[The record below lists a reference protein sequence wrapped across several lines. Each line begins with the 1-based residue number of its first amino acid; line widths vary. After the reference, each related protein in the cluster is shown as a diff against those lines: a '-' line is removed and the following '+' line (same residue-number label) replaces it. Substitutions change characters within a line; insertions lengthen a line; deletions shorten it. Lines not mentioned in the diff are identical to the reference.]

1 MSSILNDGD
10 VLLPWDGEDELT
22 GAKTAPEKAGK
33 TQSAPVV
40 SPVVPLAPPDGLPEI
55 GAFVRSLGRVNSTM
69 VFKDLVQSGH
79 LFRKAGK
86 YMQNPKKAGKARW
99 FLQPVKEGK
108 HALLVTEEGQALLR
122 QLKRDGTLTKAKT
135 KVPLTARQKELRE
148 TKRALKAQQKAE
160 KAAALVAS
168 QPEVLANLDATIE
181 ASIAKRADRKRRMSA
196 SSKAVMDRFYQTQQ
210 QEVMSE

>member
-1 MSSILNDGD
+1 MSTMLDD
-10 VLLPWDGEDELT
+10 DDALLPWDGEDELT
-22 GAKTAPEKAGK
+22 GAKTAAEKAGK
-33 TQSAPVV
+33 TQNAPVA
-40 SPVVPLAPPDGLPEI
+40 SPVVPIASPDGLPEI

-69 VFKDLVQSGH
+69 IFQDLVQSGH
-79 LFRKAGK
+79 LFRRAGK
-86 YMQNPKKAGKARW
+86 YVQNPKKAGKARW
-99 FLQPVKEGK
+99 FIQTVKDGK

-160 KAAALVAS
+160 KAAALAAS

-181 ASIAKRADRKRRMSA
+181 ASIAKRADRKQRASA
-196 SSKAVMDRFYQTQQ
+196 SSKAVMDRFSNTTTRGD
-210 QEVMSE
+210 E